1 MATKKY
7 KETVAS
13 VIALAVGAFLLG
25 RAMRRD
31 KEELSG
37 LEDEDFNKEYSTE
50 QAVLNNLKKL
60 VAAKRKIYVYYDWK
74 NGKYTVST
82 IKLEEG
88 NQFYQIQF
96 VAPGTHIMKTL
107 YPRHVDNWRKTKE
120 ITLFQ

>member
-25 RAMRRD
+25 RVMRRD

-50 QAVLNNLKKL
+50 QAVINNLKKL

-96 VAPGTHIMKTL
+96 VAQGTHIMKTL

>member
-1 MATKKY
+1 MAKK
-7 KETVAS
+7 KNETIVS

-25 RAMRRD
+25 RVMRRD

-50 QAVLNNLKKL
+50 QAVINNLKKL

-96 VAPGTHIMKTL
+96 VAQGTHIMETL
-107 YPRHVDNWRKTKE
+107 YPRHVDNWRKIKE

>member
-25 RAMRRD
+25 RVKRRRD
-31 KEELSG
+31 ELSG

-50 QAVLNNLKKL
+50 QSVINNLKKL
-60 VAAKRKIYVYYDWK
+60 VAAKRKIYVYYDWE
-74 NGKYTVST
+74 NNKYTVST
-82 IKLEEG
+82 TELEEG

-96 VAPGTHIMKTL
+96 VRPGSHVMNTL
-107 YPRHVDNWRKTKE
+107 VPRHVIAWRQKKE
-120 ITLFQ
+120 ITLYR

>member
-1 MATKKY
+1 MARKKN
-7 KETVAS
+7 ETIVS

-25 RAMRRD
+25 RVMRRRD
-31 KEELSG
+31 ELSG

-50 QAVLNNLKKL
+50 QAVINNLKKL

>member
-25 RAMRRD
+25 RVMRRD

-88 NQFYQIQF
+88 DQFYQIQF